1 MLERRPCSYIQ
12 RRGEELMRTYKF
24 GLPVVAGMLL
34 SLSVVTS
41 WTDAQA
47 DTIEVSGT
55 GIALGV
61 AAKLGSQIHSA
72 SPADKVVVLP
82 SMGSGGGL
90 KALRDGVIGASF
102 SARKLKDSEKA
113 HGLRETHCM
122 RTPLVFATTHPNPG
136 NFNRADLP
144 ATYGN
149 ILPRWADGSQ
159 LKIILRSRS
168 GSEIPYLA
176 SQVPGLGEQFEAAF
190 KRPDIAIGTSD
201 QINADL
207 VRTISGSLGIMTL
220 LQIKAEE
227 LDLNLASIDGVEPSA
242 ATVSD
247 QSYPFSLRVCL
258 VLPKDPTPLAQKLAD
273 QMVSAEGRKMIISMG
288 ATPSD

>member
-1 MLERRPCSYIQ
+1 
-12 RRGEELMRTYKF
+12 MRTYKSC
-24 GLPVVAGMLL
+24 LPVVAGMLL
-34 SLSVVTS
+34 TFSLMTS
-41 WTDAQA
+41 GTNAQA

-55 GIALGV
+55 GIALGI
-61 AAKLGSQIHSA
+61 AANLGSQIHSD
-72 SPADKVVVLP
+72 SPADSVVVLP

-113 HGLRETHCM
+113 HGLHEAHCM
-122 RTPLVFATTHPNPG
+122 RTPLVFATAHPAPG
-136 NFNRADLP
+136 SFNRSELP
-144 ATYGN
+144 DIYGN
-149 ILPRWADGSQ
+149 VLPKWDDGTQ

-190 KRPDIAIGTSD
+190 RRPDIAIGTSD
-201 QINADL
+201 QINAGL
-207 VRTISGSLGIMTL
+207 VRTISGSLAIMTL

-227 LDLNLASIDGVEPSA
+227 LDLNLVSIDGIEPSA

-258 VLPKDPTPLAQKLAD
+258 VLPKEPTRLALKLAE
-273 QMVSAEGRKMIISMG
+273 QMVSPEGRKMIIDMG